1 MAPFSGGMEHQ
12 TMTTQGIFPYT
23 IVAHEL
29 GHQWFGD
36 HVTCG
41 SWSDLWL
48 NEGFATYTEFLAL
61 EGLKPGQE
69 KAEMI
74 DVHNNAKNGSGSVFI
89 VDTASVP
96 RLFSSSLTYNKAGA
110 VMHMLRYVV
119 GDTSFFKGLREY
131 LKIYGGGTARTSD
144 FQKVMEQISG
154 LNLTAFFN
162 EWIYGTG
169 YPSYTINWNY
179 TGGFVHLSSF
189 QKNAKETGNLFSIP
203 PSYRFYYVKG
213 DSMDVRLDGKA
224 IQNEYH
230 KIAVSDSVKKIVFD
244 PENYILNDITLI
256 KNSNLTG
263 IEKLQTETDFVV
275 FPNPAKDKIT
285 VSSSNEK
292 FELFLY
298 DLNGRMIQ
306 CSKGYDFE
314 KTLIS
319 NEKPGLYLLKIHT
332 KNGDCF
338 KKIQIEN

>member
-1 MAPFSGGMEHQ
+1 
-12 TMTTQGIFPYT
+12 
-23 IVAHEL
+23 
-29 GHQWFGD
+29 
-36 HVTCG
+36 
-41 SWSDLWL
+41 
-48 NEGFATYTEFLAL
+48 
-61 EGLKPGQE
+61 
-69 KAEMI
+69 
-74 DVHNNAKNGSGSVFI
+74 
-89 VDTASVP
+89 
-96 RLFSSSLTYNKAGA
+96 
-110 VMHMLRYVV
+110 MLRYVV